1 MYVSILNY
9 RTGEVI
15 IHSYSED
22 FDEDMEEFI
31 ADKLE
36 HNDFH
41 RFYFIQGVQSFAVKL
56 FDRHWPHLKLEPT

>member
-41 RFYFIQGVQSFAVKL
+41 FMCSNE
-56 FDRHWPHLKLEPT
+56 LKLSINGDIE